1 MVVWGMCAVRGDSE
15 AEVPSLSLAAF
26 LMWVSEW
33 LPKQPHLLA
42 PESVFMYS
50 EGGIGVLMYE
60 VVENDA
66 DRRGRLGVKML

>member
-1 MVVWGMCAVRGDSE
+1 MAEWLSVVEE

-26 LMWVSEW
+26 STRVSKW
-33 LPKQPHLLA
+33 LPEWPHLLA

-50 EGGIGVLMYE
+50 EGGMGVLMYE
-60 VVENDA
+60 VVENVA